1 MANVIREDVIKI
13 SFDIGEE
20 LKKLNDSVDEFKKKI
35 SGGVGGDA
43 FDDFKKSVNGT
54 DSEIDGLKKSISGLG
69 KSTESYGSTA
79 TKVGQ
84 NIKKAFSSAES
95 TIKTLSTQVDSAAD
109 KIQSKIF
116 NVKNL
121 IAGIATG
128 LVVQQSIDVV
138 VDRQNITS
146 QFEVLL
152 GSAEAAQKRVQE
164 LTDFASLT
172 PFTRDEIFAASKQLQ
187 VFTGDALSTGDSLRI
202 IGDVAAGTGQEFEEV
217 ALWTGRLYDAMK
229 SGRPV
234 GEMTARLQEMG
245 AISGEDRSKIE
256 ALAAAGGDISERWAE
271 VETIFGRYN
280 GTMEKLSNNLGN
292 MLTSLKSFATNSI
305 FLPIGEG
312 IAQGLQPAI
321 QKFREFRKTNKD
333 DVEAMGTVFKNFAEK
348 LCIPLFTKL
357 ESGVEGLIEIIGAL
371 KDGVS
376 GLEKFKGK
384 SAFLDG
390 IIEAIKFVND
400 NKETFI
406 SGLQGIG
413 IALGGI
419 VIASKINKLATAF
432 KFLASPLGIV
442 SAIAVGLFMK
452 FKADGGTIP
461 ELISKIGETLK
472 KANPILEVAKSMF
485 SWLGDSL
492 EFLGKHIKV
501 ILPLVISLVAT
512 FKGLSLIKSIT
523 GFFSK
528 TKGES
533 SGGFFSGIV
542 STFKEL
548 AKVNTKTILKGIANM
563 TIILGSFTI
572 LIGIFMAIAPKL
584 SALSDLKTVTKMLFA
599 ITALGLVG
607 MALTKFAQITGKVP
621 IMTVV
626 KGIANMTIILGS
638 FTILTGIFM
647 AIAPRLSALP
657 DIKAITKML
666 LVITAL
672 GLVGTALSKFSQ
684 IAGKVPIMTVVKGL
698 ANMAIMLAGM
708 SALYMVIG
716 AVSLINFDI
725 KEMLKISA
733 MILVLGTI
741 GTVLSIFAGIVGLIP
756 IPIVLSGLANI
767 ALVVA
772 GMALLFMAIGA
783 VSLLG
788 FDTKE
793 ILKISAVMLALG
805 TVGTVLSIFA
815 GIVGLIPIPIVL
827 SGLANIA
834 LAVAG
839 MSALFMAIDAVSL
852 LDFDIKKILK
862 ISAVMLALGTVGT
875 VLSIFAGI
883 VGLIPIPV
891 VLTGLANI
899 ALVIGGLTA
908 LIIAFGALSEIPHF
922 NEFITSGGE
931 TLANLFG
938 QLGKICGSLIG
949 GFGAGIA
956 DSLPSLGA
964 NLSAFATALQ
974 PMFTAFEGANLTG
987 VSDFFK
993 SFGEFMLSMAAND
1006 ILSFITGGTDL
1017 STIGI
1022 ELTTFADGVSGFFDK
1037 VATFPAEGFT
1047 NAKLLFQSLSDIGNV
1062 PKTGGLVQ
1070 WFSGDFD
1077 FIGLAN
1083 GLQQL
1088 SSERVIRFY
1097 NTVSQIPAEA
1107 FESAKALF
1115 QSLSDIGNIPKTGG
1129 ISQWFSGET
1138 DFTVLSTQ
1146 LPAFGEAMKSFYT
1159 SISGIEDFGKI
1170 KELFKALEGIEEM
1183 MPKEGGVFNKIG
1195 EAFGGEVSLETL
1207 GASLK
1212 QFGEDAAGFFTQ
1224 INGLDIEK
1232 LNSLW
1237 SSLKGFDGISDS
1249 LTTSLSSMAEPL
1261 GSVATEFSN
1270 LCVSIG
1276 TTVIQASLLQGL
1288 LSSVLSFTRSI
1299 SSEFAK
1305 AAESPALLSVAL
1317 GVLETDA
1324 AAKMA
1329 RLVTV
1334 MRAAMKSINA
1344 IMEDSASEIN
1354 NTMATCINDLVDKI
1368 SQLPQKMGDGLRNSG
1383 SYLSS
1388 ALTEIW
1394 QDAVIASAGPVNKVI
1409 EGANWILEQF
1419 GSSDSIASW
1428 TPYAKGTDGHR
1439 GGNALVND
1447 GRGAE
1452 LVQMP
1457 NGRSFIPQ
1465 GRNVFIP
1472 NAPKGMKVLPAEQT
1486 AQLMGKKSPTFKYAE
1501 GTGDID
1507 IFSFMDNASGLI
1519 DKVTEKYVSY
1529 DGLSGLA
1536 LKIGKG
1542 MVTTITKRMVDWAD
1556 KLFDQLGAISLANY
1570 SPSAGVE
1577 QWRSLVIQALKMEG
1591 VYSPENVERTL
1602 FQMQTES
1609 GGNPMAINLWDSNAA
1624 AGIPSKGLMQ
1634 CIDPTF
1640 RAYARPGFDTNIY
1653 DPLSNILASIRY
1665 ALARYGSLANAY
1677 RGVGYANGG
1686 LVTKPGFIGEEGQE
1700 MVIPLNRDKRKRA
1713 VGLWQETGSA
1723 LGVYTPEN
1731 SSGYSGNST
1740 VEENNTYAPTF
1751 NITVNGSMTDRAT
1764 VNETKRQF
1772 YEMLNE
1778 YFESLE
1784 RKNRLIRQT

>member
-84 NIKKAFSSAES
+84 NIKKAFSSAGS

-245 AISGEDRSKIE
+245 AISGENRSKIE
-256 ALAAAGGDISERWAE
+256 ALAAAGGNISERWAE

-348 LCIPLFTKL
+348 LCIPLFIKL
-357 ESGVEGLIEIIGAL
+357 ESGVEGLIKVIGAL

-390 IIEAIKFVND
+390 IIEAIKFINE
-400 NKETFI
+400 NKDMFI

-461 ELISKIGETLK
+461 ELISKISETLK
-472 KANPILEVAKSMF
+472 KANPILEVAKSML

-501 ILPLVISLVAT
+501 ILPLVISLVAA

-572 LIGIFMAIAPKL
+572 LTGIFMAIAPSL
-584 SALSDLKTVTKMLFA
+584 SALSDIKTVAKMLLA

-607 MALTKFAQITGKVP
+607 MSLT
-621 IMTVV
+621 
-626 KGIANMTIILGS
+626 
-638 FTILTGIFM
+638 
-647 AIAPRLSALP
+647 
-657 DIKAITKML
+657 
-666 LVITAL
+666 
-672 GLVGTALSKFSQ
+672 KFSQ
-684 IAGKVPIMTVVKGL
+684 IAGKVPIMTVIKGL

-733 MILVLGTI
+733 MLLVLGAV
-741 GTVLSIFAGIVGLIP
+741 GTALSVFAGIVGLIP

-815 GIVGLIPIPIVL
+815 GIVGLIPIP
-827 SGLANIA
+827 
-834 LAVAG
+834 
-839 MSALFMAIDAVSL
+839 
-852 LDFDIKKILK
+852 
-862 ISAVMLALGTVGT
+862 
-875 VLSIFAGI
+875 
-883 VGLIPIPV
+883 V
-891 VLTGLANI
+891 VLAGLANI

-1249 LTTSLSSMAEPL
+1249 LATNLSSMAEPL
-1261 GSVATEFSN
+1261 GMVATEFSN
-1270 LCVSIG
+1270 LCLSIG
-1276 TTVIQASLLQGL
+1276 ITVIQASLLQGL

-1334 MRAAMKSINA
+1334 MRAAMKSINT

-1542 MVTTITKRMVDWAD
+1542 MVTTITKRMVDWSD

-1713 VGLWQETGSA
+1713 IGLWQETGSA